1 METEQEIKEDR
12 NNLLLSFYLSFFC
25 VLVLWL
31 IKVLEV
37 SLGAHFYWLG
47 VYPRSLH
54 GLLGIFTSSLIH
66 KDFFHLGSN
75 SLPLFMGIF
84 MCFYYYRRIAFE
96 IFTWVYF
103 LSGIWVWLFARPH
116 YHIGASG
123 FIYGILS
130 FLFFSGIIRRSPR
143 LMTVSLIIIFM
154 YGGMI
159 WGVLPIEKGVSWE
172 SHALG
177 ALSGIILAIYFSKK
191 GKLNLNNNSN
201 NALQEWHYHSTDTS
215 ISPKEYNYEYKPKE
229 NKD

>member
-1 METEQEIKEDR
+1 MVTEQEIKEDR

-37 SLGAHFYWLG
+37 SLDARFYWLG
-47 VYPRSLH
+47 IYPRSLQ
-54 GLLGIFTSSLIH
+54 GLFGVVTSSLVH
-66 KDFFHLGSN
+66 KDFVHLGSN

-103 LSGIWVWLFARPH
+103 LSGIWVWLFARPY

-159 WGVLPIEKGVSWE
+159 WGVLPIKEGVSWE

-177 ALSGIILAIYFSKK
+177 ALSGFILAIYFSKK
-191 GKLNLNNNSN
+191 GKLIGKSISN
-201 NALQEWHYHSTDTS
+201 NEFKQWYSHTTDTS
-215 ISPKEYNYEYKPKE
+215 ISPNEYNYEYKPRE